1 MAKDK
6 MIFFSDTASTTESSM
21 IPLKHL
27 HHIDVANT
35 AVTSVFNTH
44 QDGTE
49 NIAAVTSIALTTG
62 TNDEE
67 TVLEQLCKLFTTY
80 RGGVIDV
87 VTMLDKVTLAEVTET
102 A

>member
-6 MIFFSDTASTTESSM
+6 MIFFSDTANTTESTM
-21 IPLKHL
+21 IPLSRL
-27 HHIDVANT
+27 HHIDVADDT
-35 AVTSVFNTH
+35 VTLVFDTH

-49 NIAAVTSIALTTG
+49 NIAATTSVALTTG
-62 TNDEE
+62 DADEE
-67 TVLEQLCKLFTTY
+67 TVLEQLCKLFATY

-87 VTMLDKVTLAEVTET
+87 VTMLDKVSVAEVTEV

>member
-6 MIFFSDTASTTESSM
+6 YLFFTDTASTTESTL
-21 IPLKHL
+21 IPLSRL
-27 HHIDVANT
+27 HHIDVADT
-35 AVTSVFNTH
+35 AVTLVFDSH

-49 NIAAVTSIALTTG
+49 NAAATVSVALTTA
-62 TNDEE
+62 TADEE
-67 TVLEQLCKLFTTY
+67 TVLEQIAKLCANY

-87 VTMLDKVTLAEVTET
+87 VNALDKVTAAEVTEV

>member
-6 MIFFSDTASTTESSM
+6 MIFFSDTASTTESTM

-27 HHIDVANT
+27 HHIDVADDT
-35 AVTSVFNTH
+35 VTCVFQTH

-62 TNDEE
+62 DSDEE

-87 VTMLDKVTLAEVTET
+87 VGMLNKVTLAEVTET
-102 A
+102 P